1 MISNISPK
9 KIEKFS
15 DPFKYDE
22 NEFLNEDGDDA
33 AAAAEEEKT
42 NG

>member
-9 KIEKFS
+9 IIEKFT

-22 NEFLNEDGDDA
+22 NDDLNEDGEDA
-33 AAAAEEEKT
+33 AAAAEETKT
-42 NG
+42 NQ